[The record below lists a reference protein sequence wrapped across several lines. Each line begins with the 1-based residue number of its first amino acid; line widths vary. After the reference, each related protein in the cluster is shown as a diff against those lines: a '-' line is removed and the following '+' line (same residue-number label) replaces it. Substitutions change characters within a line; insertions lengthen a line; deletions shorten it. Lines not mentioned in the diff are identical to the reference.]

1 MVRLISIWNND
12 KIFSVMITSCVSVII
27 IFVVSR
33 YLKWKFMYMRIDS
46 SVVINVIVSVC
57 VRFVFM
63 FGSMNLICFIVVFWL
78 VDSLIIFRIWLF
90 NIWSSVS
97 FSVGGIWIMMLWLL
111 LKFCSIGFLKSVF
124 CNVLCIMLILVGFLS
139 VISIIVL
146 SVKFSF

>member
-33 YLKWKFMYMRIDS
+33 YLKRKFTYTRIDS

-57 VRFVFM
+57 VRFVFT
-63 FGSMNLICFIVVFWL
+63 FGSTNLIRFIVVFWL

-97 FSVGGIWIMMLWLL
+97 FLVGGIRIMMLWLL

-124 CNVLCIMLILVGFLS
+124 CNVLRITLILVGFSS
-139 VISIIVL
+139 VILIIVL